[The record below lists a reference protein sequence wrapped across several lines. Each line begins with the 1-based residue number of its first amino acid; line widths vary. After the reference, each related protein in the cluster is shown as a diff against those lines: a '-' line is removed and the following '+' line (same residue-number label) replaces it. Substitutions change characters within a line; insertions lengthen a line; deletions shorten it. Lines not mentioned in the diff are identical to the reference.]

1 MNNTDIVKYEEDK
14 CIIRANEDNLNI
26 IKDNIF
32 KYIKPDNIAG
42 FLSEINKS
50 GMYRFVNNPKGGY
63 LYKYTDGT
71 VSGVWRNS
79 DTGKILEHGQLK
91 EVGIDI
97 GNVCKAAA
105 NQAMFAYIVVQLD
118 EISQKLDLILEGQHN
133 DRIAKIEG
141 AIRAYEHLDGRDGG
155 MIDNIVLQLETGITE
170 LEKELNQLSGKLD
183 PNAKFTKAKIT
194 DNWIS
199 SKEKEIE
206 KIHKQFVE
214 DVGCIF
220 QGYQT
225 LLKIDVKIG
234 KTTGAERLIEF
245 LETGKWKEL
254 SELARGLPYKK
265 SESGYPEER
274 WVKIDTEKPA
284 MIKNLRNM
292 IDFENKKI
300 NEYIIEFKGEHLMEA
315 LK

>member
-1 MNNTDIVKYEEDK
+1 MKNNTDIVKYEKDK
-14 CIIRANEDNLNI
+14 CIIRATEDNLDI
-26 IKDNIF
+26 IKENIF
-32 KYIKPDNIAG
+32 KYVKPDNIAG

-50 GMYRFVNNPKGGY
+50 GMYRFINNPKGGY
-63 LYKYTDGT
+63 LYKYSDGT

-91 EVGIDI
+91 EAGIDI

-105 NQAMFAYIVVQLD
+105 NQAMFAYIIVQLD
-118 EISQKLDLILEGQHN
+118 EINQKLDLILEGQHN

-141 AIRAYEHLDGRDGG
+141 AIRAYEHLDGRDSGI
-155 MIDNIVLQLETGITE
+155 IDNIVLQLETGITE
-170 LEKELNQLSGKLD
+170 LEKELNQLSNKLD
-183 PNAKFTKAKIT
+183 PKVKLL
-194 DNWIS
+194 DNLIS

-214 DVGCIF
+214 DIGYIF

-225 LLKIDVKIG
+225 LMKIDVKIG
-234 KTTGAERLIEF
+234 KTTGAEHLIEF

-254 SELARGLPYKK
+254 TELARCLPYIK
-265 SESGYPEER
+265 SEFGYPEDR
-274 WVKIDTEKPA
+274 WEKIDTEKPV

-292 IDFENKKI
+292 IDFEKKKV
-300 NEYIIEFKGEHLMEA
+300 NEYIIEFKGKHLLEA